1 MTTSDSSLLNEV
13 LPHYDVSAKYKI
25 QIRATPQK
33 IYSVLQ
39 GGFPI
44 GTLTK
49 MLMALRRIPGY
60 FQSERDRVS
69 GERPFYKLKQV
80 ENREIVIG
88 IVGQF
93 WKPAS
98 RAIMIQSLEEFL
110 TFQQEGFC
118 KAAMNLLIEEK
129 GPGQCEVTTETRV
142 LGYGSAKKP
151 FREYWRVIGPFSGL
165 IRREILRKIKHKAEK
180 ARGH

>member
-1 MTTSDSSLLNEV
+1 MTSGSSLLDEV

-25 QIRATPQK
+25 QIRATPEK

-44 GTLTK
+44 GAITK

-60 FQSERDRVS
+60 FQAEEHRGS

-98 RAIMIQSLEEFL
+98 RAVMIQDLEEFL

-118 KAAMNLLIEEK
+118 KAAMNLLIQEK
-129 GPGQCEVTTETRV
+129 FHGQCEVTTETRV

-151 FREYWRVIGPFSGL
+151 FKDYWRMIGPFSGL
-165 IRREILRKIKHKAEK
+165 IRREILRKIKQKAEK
-180 ARGH
+180 AK